1 MDDKYIDM
9 LVNMRKN
16 YKLKETDI
24 YSIPE
29 QDQEI
34 KYIPITVE
42 VEEYLKKHYKSNTT
56 FSPIQQY
63 NNFKI
68 FDDLTYRAVYGY
80 ELLYQNIKKLTI
92 SDLKQLLRTKKLK
105 NILK

>member
-1 MDDKYIDM
+1 MVDKYIDM

-24 YSIPE
+24 FSISIQE
-29 QDQEI
+29 QEI

-42 VEEYLKKHYKSNTT
+42 VEEYLKKHYKLNTI
-56 FSPIQQY
+56 FSPIHQY

-68 FDDLTYRAVYGY
+68 FDDLTYRPVYDY

-92 SDLKQLLRTKKLK
+92 SDLKQLLRIKKLK